1 MAIDTFEKFESR
13 YTSAGVD
20 PAQERHY
27 SVLGTSDEL
36 TARLAVQ
43 GGSPVVVDLYL
54 DGTVLVWRQS
64 IDMEPVGE
72 EHWHGVVRYS
82 TVRPTNESTFSFD
95 TGGGTAHVT
104 QSLQT
109 IATYANPTQWLIA
122 PDFKGAI
129 GATPDGVEGT
139 DIVVPVYQFSETH
152 YLPATFVTPAYK
164 ATVFFLTGKVN
175 TTAFKGFAA
184 GEVLFLGASG
194 SMRGGGDWEIAYRF
208 AASPNVTG
216 LTVGPITGIN
226 KKGWEYLWV
235 RYIDAEDS
243 AAKALV
249 KIPAAAYVEQ
259 VYATADLNGL
269 GI

>member
-1 MAIDTFEKFESR
+1 MAIEVFEKFESQ

-27 SVLGTSDEL
+27 SVLGTNDEL
-36 TARLAVQ
+36 SARLAVQ
-43 GGSPVVVDLYL
+43 AASPIAVDLYL

-72 EHWHGVVRYS
+72 THWLGVVRYS

-95 TGGGTAHVT
+95 TGGGTAHIT
-104 QSLQT
+104 QSLST
-109 IATYANPTQWLIA
+109 IATHANPTQWLIA

-129 GATPDGVEGT
+129 GATADSVEGT
-139 DIVVPVYQFSETH
+139 DIVVPLYQFAETH

-164 ATVFFLTGKVN
+164 ASLFWLTGKVN
-175 TTAFKGFAA
+175 SAGFKGFSA

-194 SMRGGGDWEIAYRF
+194 SMRGGGDWEISYRF

-216 LTVGPITGIN
+216 LAVGPITGIA
-226 KKGWEYLWV
+226 KEGWDYLWV
-235 RYIDAEDS
+235 RYLDAED
-243 AAKALV
+243 AVAKALV
-249 KIPAAAYVEQ
+249 KVPAAAYVER
-259 VYATADLNGL
+259 VYARADLNDL

>member
-1 MAIDTFEKFESR
+1 MPIDTFEKFDSR

-27 SVLGTSDEL
+27 AVLGTDDEL

-43 GGSPVVVDLYL
+43 GGSPVVIDLYL
-54 DGTVLVWRQS
+54 DGTVYVWRQS

-95 TGGGTAHVT
+95 TGGGTAHIT
-104 QSLQT
+104 QSLAT
-109 IATYANPTQWLIA
+109 TATYPNPTQWLVA

-129 GATPDGVEGT
+129 GATADGVEGT
-139 DIVVPVYQFSETH
+139 DVVVPVYQFSETH

-164 ATVFFLTGKVN
+164 ATVFWLTGKVSSQS
-175 TTAFKGFAA
+175 FKGFNA
-184 GEVLFLGASG
+184 GEVLFLGAAG
-194 SMRGGGDWEIAYRF
+194 SMRGGGDWEITYRF
-208 AASPNVTG
+208 AASANVTG

-259 VYATADLNGL
+259 VYPTADLNDL

>member
-1 MAIDTFEKFESR
+1 MAIETFEKFDSR

-27 SVLGTSDEL
+27 AVLGTDDEFA
-36 TARLAVQ
+36 ARLAVQ
-43 GGSPVVVDLYL
+43 GDSPVVIDLYL

-72 EHWHGVVRYS
+72 EQWHGVVRYS

-104 QSLQT
+104 QSLST
-109 IATYANPTQWLIA
+109 IATHTNPTQWLIA
-122 PDFKGAI
+122 PDFGGAI
-129 GATPDGVEGT
+129 GATADGVEGT
-139 DIVVPVYQFSETH
+139 DIVVPLYQFSETH

-164 ATVFFLTGKVN
+164 ATLFFLTGKVSSA
-175 TTAFKGFAA
+175 AFKGFSA

-194 SMRGGGDWEIAYRF
+194 ALRGGGDWEISYRF

-216 LTVGPITGIN
+216 LAVGPITGIS
-226 KKGWEYLWV
+226 KEGWDYLWV
-235 RYIDAEDS
+235 RYLDAEDS

-249 KIPAAAYVEQ
+249 KVPAAAYIER
-259 VYATADLNGL
+259 VYARADLNDL